1 MAVEKMTLSAYGFT
15 VSHINHFHCAIW
27 VFWEQLKTA
36 YGTKE
41 VNLTLHNQNMRE
53 GLFYP
58 VAIPR

>member
-1 MAVEKMTLSAYGFT
+1 MAVEKMTLSAYRFT
-15 VSHINHFHCAIW
+15 VSPINHFHCATWI
-27 VFWEQLKTA
+27 FREQLKTA

-41 VNLTLHNQNMRE
+41 ANLPLHNQNMRE